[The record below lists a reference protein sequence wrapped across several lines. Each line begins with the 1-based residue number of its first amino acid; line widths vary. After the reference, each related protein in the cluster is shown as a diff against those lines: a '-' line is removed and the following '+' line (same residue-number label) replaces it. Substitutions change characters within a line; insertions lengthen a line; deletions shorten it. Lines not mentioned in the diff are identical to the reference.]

1 MKKIIL
7 AFAML
12 AGSMFA
18 NAAEIKLA
26 KTTFEVVAGG
36 TVTIP
41 IQLDLNTD
49 EVGVYKT
56 FQLDAVLSNSNF
68 SLSSVTMASE
78 RKVAS
83 VADQYLEQIAGKT
96 FGIVGMKNAAVI
108 MGASGD
114 FLYLTISAASATSG
128 ESCTVTFSK
137 AKGGNTAG
145 VETDATCD
153 LTATINVVDYVTID
167 ENEAFEPFAL
177 SGKDV
182 KLIRSF
188 EAGKFYSVV
197 LPFDINNATRKA
209 FWGSDVEAY
218 VLNGCTFNED
228 TDEMIVGVTFNFT
241 KAGNKTTLTAHV
253 PFLVKPSQ
261 TVEDGTFTS
270 VTMSAVSGVP
280 QQSYADKGTGGG
292 SGYGSNIVFVGTY
305 APETVVPTDALYL
318 KGSMLYS
325 STGGTKMK
333 GTRAYIDLSDVYAK
347 LDEYILTKDFVMS
360 FDGEETA
367 IDQIDADLKAEGWYD
382 LNGRKLAEK
391 PTMKGIYIN
400 NGKKVVV
407 K

>member
-1 MKKIIL
+1 
-7 AFAML
+7 ML
-12 AGSMFA
+12 AGFTAA
-18 NAAEIKLA
+18 NAETKIYFEKASYDVVKGGTLKLA
-26 KTTFEVVAGG
+26 VCFKTDLTTVTRASAKYTLTAQSGASGVTLDETTVDKVDGRYTG
-36 TVTIP
+36 TVTAAFAGGQIGFATGSANP
-41 IQLDLNTD
+41 IIAGEGPLMYIYFTAAS
-49 EVGVYKT
+49 
-56 FQLDAVLSNSNF
+56 DATGSYTF
-68 SLSSVTMASE
+68 SLTDCGYAIYPTPYDCDE
-78 RKVAS
+78 ATAS
-83 VADQYLEQIAGKT
+83 V
-96 FGIVGMKNAAVI
+96 
-108 MGASGD
+108 
-114 FLYLTISAASATSG
+114 
-128 ESCTVTFSK
+128 
-137 AKGGNTAG
+137 
-145 VETDATCD
+145 
-153 LTATINVVDYVTID
+153 TINVVDYVTID

-280 QQSYADKGTGGG
+280 QQSYADKGTGIG

-391 PTMKGIYIN
+391 PAMKGIYIN